1 MIKQVT
7 LQAQTLIGSLI
18 LIIIIIS
25 LFSTLRYEN
34 LQKYEIESNIDEI
47 NKEKLNVNLVYQ
59 YIIELATLS
68 KSIMIQDESD
78 YYKYHRQ
85 RLKIDSILLK
95 VEYESKRIVGLQLIW
110 ILYTFYLKRKKCI
123 CSK

>member
-1 MIKQVT
+1 MIKYVT

-68 KSIMIQDESD
+68 KSIMI
-78 YYKYHRQ
+78 
-85 RLKIDSILLK
+85 
-95 VEYESKRIVGLQLIW
+95 
-110 ILYTFYLKRKKCI
+110 
-123 CSK
+123 

>member
-68 KSIMIQDESD
+68 KSIMI
-78 YYKYHRQ
+78 
-85 RLKIDSILLK
+85 
-95 VEYESKRIVGLQLIW
+95 
-110 ILYTFYLKRKKCI
+110 
-123 CSK
+123 

>member
-59 YIIELATLS
+59 YIIELATLR
-68 KSIMIQDESD
+68 KSIMI
-78 YYKYHRQ
+78 
-85 RLKIDSILLK
+85 
-95 VEYESKRIVGLQLIW
+95 
-110 ILYTFYLKRKKCI
+110 
-123 CSK
+123 

>member
-34 LQKYEIESNIDEI
+34 LQKYEIDSNIDEI

-68 KSIMIQDESD
+68 KSIMI
-78 YYKYHRQ
+78 
-85 RLKIDSILLK
+85 
-95 VEYESKRIVGLQLIW
+95 
-110 ILYTFYLKRKKCI
+110 
-123 CSK
+123 

>member
-1 MIKQVT
+1 MFNFNLSVKIYRSIV
-7 LQAQTLIGSLI
+7 

-68 KSIMIQDESD
+68 KSIMI
-78 YYKYHRQ
+78 
-85 RLKIDSILLK
+85 
-95 VEYESKRIVGLQLIW
+95 
-110 ILYTFYLKRKKCI
+110 
-123 CSK
+123 